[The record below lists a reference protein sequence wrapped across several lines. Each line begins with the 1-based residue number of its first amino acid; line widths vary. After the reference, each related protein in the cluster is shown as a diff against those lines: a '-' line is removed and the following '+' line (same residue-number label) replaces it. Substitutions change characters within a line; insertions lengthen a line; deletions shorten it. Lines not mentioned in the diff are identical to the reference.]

1 MLGDRELNLHDYLA
15 IARRRMWWLVL
26 PTVIFPIITYLVSL
40 RVPNRYT
47 SQTTVLVDQQKVPDS
62 FVKPVVTEDLNGRLA
77 TMQEQILSRTRLQPM
92 IERFGLFKSDEGKVP
107 MEVLVDRM
115 RKLITVTPIRANDGL
130 RRGDMPGFSISFTA
144 ENARLAQQVCTE
156 ITSMFVSENLKARE
170 QSAVGTTEFLTSQLD
185 EAKRQLDSQDSK
197 LAQFK
202 MKYSGQG
209 PEYEQ
214 TNLSML
220 ATLNTQLQA
229 TTQTLAR
236 AQQDKTYSE
245 SLLAQQSAAWQASRA
260 GTNPDTLDHQLSVLQ
275 AQLVTLQSRYTEDHP
290 DIIKLKR
297 EIAKLKK
304 ALAENAS
311 ASDALSKDVK
321 KVGVNEPPEL
331 QQLRLQI
338 HQLDSVVK
346 ERAAEQQMLR
356 QQIGLYQSRVQLS
369 PRVEEEYKQLT
380 RDYTTAQKFYDDLLQ
395 KKTQSE
401 MATNLERRQQGEQFR
416 VMDPPN
422 LPETPTYPKRW
433 QFTGFGVL
441 GGFGFGLA
449 AVVIL
454 EFRDKLMRTE
464 HDVLHYLQLPTLA
477 LVPPVGANAARRAPN
492 GNKRPSREPGGVRK
506 LMGA

>member
-1 MLGDRELNLHDYLA
+1 MMNARNGMLGDRELNLYDYLA
-15 IARRRMWWLVL
+15 IARRRLWWLVL
-26 PTVIFPIITYLVSL
+26 PTVIAPVLAFLVSL
-40 RVPNRYT
+40 KIPNRYT

-290 DIIKLKR
+290 DIISR
-297 EIAKLKK
+297 
-304 ALAENAS
+304 
-311 ASDALSKDVK
+311 
-321 KVGVNEPPEL
+321 
-331 QQLRLQI
+331 R
-338 HQLDSVVK
+338 
-346 ERAAEQQMLR
+346 
-356 QQIGLYQSRVQLS
+356 IGL
-369 PRVEEEYKQLT
+369 PT
-380 RDYTTAQKFYDDLLQ
+380 RYATT
-395 KKTQSE
+395 
-401 MATNLERRQQGEQFR
+401 
-416 VMDPPN
+416 P
-422 LPETPTYPKRW
+422 
-433 QFTGFGVL
+433 
-441 GGFGFGLA
+441 
-449 AVVIL
+449 
-454 EFRDKLMRTE
+454 
-464 HDVLHYLQLPTLA
+464 
-477 LVPPVGANAARRAPN
+477 ANAAPTTTHSQDGMPRCAGPI
-492 GNKRPSREPGGVRK
+492 
-506 LMGA
+506 AAA